1 MSELWLRLSR
11 CGAGHEVAP
20 GGPSG
25 ADLRY
30 VKREWARYEAML
42 GAVNDPTSLEAA
54 VAKRAHKRLAE
65 IAAEVKLTNSG
76 VVELANQVCLQSPH
90 PGCADRCDPKC
101 VISEHARIGIH
112 CNAVPG
118 LQTESPLQWKA
129 LSIRVKGAL
138 AAHPTPVTCGGSACQ
153 YMSRFD
159 ATAVSKL

>member
-1 MSELWLRLSR
+1 M
-11 CGAGHEVAP
+11 AA

-54 VAKRAHKRLAE
+54 VAKRAHKRLGE

-90 PGCADRCDPKC
+90 PWCADQYDPMC
-101 VISEHARIGIH
+101 VKSERAHAYGLYG
-112 CNAVPG
+112 NAVTDYPDF
-118 LQTESPLQWKA
+118 K
-129 LSIRVKGAL
+129 LS
-138 AAHPTPVTCGGSACQ
+138 HPCGG
-153 YMSRFD
+153 
-159 ATAVSKL
+159 KP

>member
-1 MSELWLRLSR
+1 MDVSLASSLLCCAEDSQNSKATACAQDCLQQEVSRRLRLSR
-11 CGAGHEVAP
+11 CGAGHEVAA

-90 PGCADRCDPKC
+90 PGFADLCDPSQ
-101 VISEHARIGIH
+101 VSFQRML
-112 CNAVPG
+112 AVVCTAM
-118 LQTESPLQWKA
+118 LYLDFR
-129 LSIRVKGAL
+129 LS
-138 AAHPTPVTCGGSACQ
+138 HSCGS
-153 YMSRFD
+153 MP
-159 ATAVSKL
+159 